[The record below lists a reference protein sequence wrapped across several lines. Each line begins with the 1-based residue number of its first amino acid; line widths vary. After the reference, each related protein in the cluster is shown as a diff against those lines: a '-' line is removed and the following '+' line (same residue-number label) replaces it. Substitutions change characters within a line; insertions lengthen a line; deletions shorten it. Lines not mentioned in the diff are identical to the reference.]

1 MAEVKKIE
9 HEGKTVYISIH
20 QGLQG
25 DEIIKNQEKMLEMIQ
40 KEGIDDA
47 LTITDMRGVYITPQV
62 DKGLRVVGKDLMN
75 LSDKAAI
82 VGMATGIKK
91 AIIYTFLKFESKPM
105 SLFDTVGEA
114 LDWLVAD

>member
-9 HEGKTVYISIH
+9 HKGKTIYISVH

-25 DEIIKNQEKMLEMIQ
+25 DAILNNQEKLLEMIQ
-40 KEGIDDA
+40 QDNVNDA
-47 LTITDMRGVYITPQV
+47 LTISDMRGVYITPQV
-62 DKGLRVVGKDLMN
+62 DKGLRVIGKDLMN

-91 AIIYTFLKFESKPM
+91 AIIYTFLKFEAKPM
-105 SLFDTVGEA
+105 SLFDTVEEA
-114 LDWLVAD
+114 KEWLVED

>member
-9 HEGKTVYISIH
+9 HGGKSIFISVH
-20 QGLQG
+20 KGLHG
-25 DEIIKNQEKMLEMIQ
+25 DEIIKNQERMLEMIQ
-40 KEGIDDA
+40 NEGIDNA
-47 LTITDMRGVYITPQV
+47 LTITDMRGVYVTPQV
-62 DKGLRVVGKDLMN
+62 DKGLRVVGKDLMT

-105 SLFDTVGEA
+105 NLFDTVEEA
-114 LDWLVAD
+114 LEWLVED